1 MWWQRQLVLTESAG
15 ALTIVEMW
23 AFGQF
28 RKLAVVVLAAGMLGV
43 GATSLEHHWERQ
55 YWRPQRLQ
63 RQMLL
68 SWTYPSHP
76 FLVAVLT
83 IVVGCLQGEA
93 NADPELRKTFP

>member
-1 MWWQRQLVLTESAG
+1 MWWQHQLVLAELAG
-15 ALTIVEMW
+15 ALMIVEMW
-23 AFGQF
+23 ASGQYH
-28 RKLAVVVLAAGMLGV
+28 KQVVVVLAAEMLGV

-76 FLVAVLT
+76 FPVVVLT
-83 IVVGCLQGEA
+83 KVVGCLQGEA
-93 NADPELRKTFP
+93 NACPELRKTFP